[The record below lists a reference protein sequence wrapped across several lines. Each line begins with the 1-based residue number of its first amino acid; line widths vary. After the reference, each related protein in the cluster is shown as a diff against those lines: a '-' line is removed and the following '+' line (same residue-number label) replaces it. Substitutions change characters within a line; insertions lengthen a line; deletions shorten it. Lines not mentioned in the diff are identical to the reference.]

1 MTNGD
6 GSPANIR
13 VFFNMIPDNMMA
25 AMPTKYA
32 LGATQLAPWN
42 SAPAISAIIGSL
54 ALHGMKV
61 VVMIVIRRSFS
72 LSIVRLAMMP
82 GTPQPVP
89 ISIGI
94 KDLPDNPNLRKIRS
108 MIKAIRAIQPQS
120 SRIARNRKSTSICG
134 TKPRTAP
141 IPAMIPSTSRETS
154 QPAVPM
160 PSRKEVTAGGMIS
173 PNSTSFVQSVTYV
186 PTVVT
191 DTQYTRYITTAKIGN
206 ASQRLVTKRS
216 IRSDTFIPLCFFTQV
231 CFISLAMYSQRSLVI
246 MLSASSSQLSS
257 SSLRKAFTMLLS
269 VLFSGAD
276 VIIFSS
282 FSRYFTAYQKL
293 LAPFACTAL
302 RSAIFSRQSF
312 SSPS

>member
-108 MIKAIRAIQPQS
+108 MIKAIRAI
-120 SRIARNRKSTSICG
+120 
-134 TKPRTAP
+134 
-141 IPAMIPSTSRETS
+141 
-154 QPAVPM
+154 
-160 PSRKEVTAGGMIS
+160 
-173 PNSTSFVQSVTYV
+173 
-186 PTVVT
+186 
-191 DTQYTRYITTAKIGN
+191 
-206 ASQRLVTKRS
+206 
-216 IRSDTFIPLCFFTQV
+216 
-231 CFISLAMYSQRSLVI
+231 
-246 MLSASSSQLSS
+246 
-257 SSLRKAFTMLLS
+257 
-269 VLFSGAD
+269 
-276 VIIFSS
+276 
-282 FSRYFTAYQKL
+282 
-293 LAPFACTAL
+293 
-302 RSAIFSRQSF
+302 
-312 SSPS
+312 